1 MKQATM
7 TITAT
12 AMPLLGISHL
22 FIVAAPQHRA
32 WRKHSSPTYSRT
44 GPSTIA
50 GDIRRAALLHGS
62 AAGRSQPPA
71 SAFM

>member
-22 FIVAAPQHRA
+22 FVVAAPQHRA
-32 WRKHSSPTYSRT
+32 WRKHSSPTYSPI

-50 GDIRRAALLHGS
+50 GDIRRATKQPAVGKSNRIGS
-62 AAGRSQPPA
+62 AEWL
-71 SAFM
+71 